1 MKKWISAMLCL
12 ALCFF
17 PMASGWAEKE
27 TETEPYTLLMD
38 LLAAVETPTDEA
50 MAKIEA
56 DLAGTRDPVLTAAGE
71 EWKATF
77 LNPDYRM
84 YRAGKDDPAALEI
97 PDPAKHAFVVLGF
110 QLKNGEMQPEL
121 VGRCDAAAAAAKAF
135 PEARIVCTGGETGSN
150 NPAHHTEAG
159 LMGAYLAEKCGIG
172 AERILLDPA
181 AMTTADNTA
190 NTLEILRKNGI
201 ETMTLV
207 TSGYHMRWA
216 ENLFAAAAAQYRQ
229 WYGYS
234 VRLIGNWCYDTP
246 PSPGYD
252 DTNAPIAAMQLM
264 ILLNTPKPTAE

>member
-12 ALCFF
+12 ALWFF

-50 MAKIEA
+50 MAKIES
-56 DLAGTRDPVLTAAGE
+56 DL
-71 EWKATF
+71 
-77 LNPDYRM
+77 
-84 YRAGKDDPAALEI
+84 RAGKDDPAALEI

-264 ILLNTPKPTAE
+264 ILLNTPKPIAE